1 MKEQTPL
8 SRAHGLGAAHSG
20 VHHFWVQRLT
30 AVALVPLIIWFLVS
44 LLGHAMGDYDSARAF
59 LAQPLAAA
67 LLLLLIGAGFYH
79 MKLGVQVVIEDY
91 IHTESTKVALLM
103 LNTFCAIAVGL
114 VCALAVLKL
123 FVAG

>member
-30 AVALVPLIIWFLVS
+30 AVALVPLVVWLVVS
-44 LLGHAMGDYDSARAF
+44 LVTHANADYDAARAF

-79 MKLGVQVVIEDY
+79 MKLGIQVVIEDY
-91 IHTESTKVALLM
+91 IHTESTKIALSM
-103 LNTFCAIAVGL
+103 LNTFAAIVLGL
-114 VCALAVLKL
+114 VSGLAVLKL
-123 FVAG
+123 FIAG